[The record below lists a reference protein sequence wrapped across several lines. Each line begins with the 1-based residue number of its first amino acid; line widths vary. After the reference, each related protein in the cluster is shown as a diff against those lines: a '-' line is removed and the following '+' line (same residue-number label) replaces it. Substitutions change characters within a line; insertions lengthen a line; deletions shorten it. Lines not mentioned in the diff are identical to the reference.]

1 MNAQAPSAIAIES
14 TPSTVAML
22 RKEQQLQRSTPHLH
36 MQKRLLTLVC
46 MDQPPATE
54 AGEHR
59 QGQRELFSRRCQYHR
74 LPRLSWIRKR
84 STKAHCRGACSSR
97 ASPGYGLCSFTVRAA
112 LPRTQ

>member
-1 MNAQAPSAIAIES
+1 MSAYVRTAASANTIAARESEAGVSIRPVNAQAPSAIAIES

-36 MQKRLLTLVC
+36 MQKRLLTLVR
-46 MDQPPATE
+46 MDQPPVTE

-59 QGQRELFSRRCQYHR
+59 QGQRELFSRGCQYHR

-84 STKAHCRGACSSR
+84 SET
-97 ASPGYGLCSFTVRAA
+97 P
-112 LPRTQ
+112 